1 MRRTL
6 LSILAAAVSGVLW
19 GLSFGRLPVW
29 LPPLLS
35 SVALVP
41 LLVALRRTTGPK
53 LPWFLGWIFGL
64 CAWITGIPWIVY
76 TLQNYGGLP
85 KALSMVLLAGL
96 AGFLGL
102 YFALVAALGARF
114 LRSGHTLLALLGVPA
129 AFVGMEWA
137 QSWLF
142 GGFPW
147 NLGAYTWIDVPGAL
161 PLSAWI
167 GAWGVTF
174 VVVMVNTGLALS
186 FTPDSVNRRWQP
198 AAGVLATAGAL
209 CLFGWAT
216 AVPGSTGSDASS
228 GLPVRLL
235 QPNVENAIVPDWQE
249 IRRNYDRVFDL
260 SRDACDARGALLVWP
275 ESAVWPY
282 ELEAP
287 ERHHRQFRHDL
298 DALIGRGC
306 PVILNSPHYSDHGE
320 LFNSAFLLTPEGTL
334 DRYDK
339 RELVPWGERIPLKEI
354 LPFVGKLARNAGE
367 FTPGETVG
375 LLPVGEEQLAM
386 AICFE
391 SAFPSL
397 VAESVAQGATLLG
410 TISNDAWYGDS
421 AARTQLFQAVRYRAA
436 ENRRPLIRAAITGI
450 TAVVGPDGSVRQRLP
465 MDEMGVLSAT
475 VSGRH
480 QRSLFSRA
488 PWAVPVL
495 CWLLVLGLLVRS
507 FVGRRGA
514 PPEPR

>member
-1 MRRTL
+1 VRRTL
-6 LSILAAAVSGVLW
+6 LSILAAALSGVLW

-41 LLVALRRTTGPK
+41 LLIALLRTTGRK
-53 LPWFLGWIFGL
+53 LPWLLGWVYGL
-64 CAWITGIPWIVY
+64 CAWTTGIPWIVY

-102 YFALVAALGARF
+102 YFALVAGLAAQF
-114 LRSGHTLLALLGVPA
+114 LRSGRTLPALLGVPA

-174 VVVMVNTGLALS
+174 VIVLVNTGLALGVARGHWK
-186 FTPDSVNRRWQP
+186 PP
-198 AAGVLATAGAL
+198 AVVLGTALVL
-209 CLFGWAT
+209 CFFGWAT
-216 AVPGSTGSDASS
+216 AVPGAVEPEESADR

-235 QPNVENAIVPDWQE
+235 QPNVQNAIVPDWQE
-249 IRRNYDRVFDL
+249 IRRNYERVFAL
-260 SRDACDARGALLVWP
+260 SREACDARGALLVWP

-298 DALIGRGC
+298 DALIDRGC
-306 PVILNSPHYSDHGE
+306 PIILNSPHYSDRGE
-320 LFNSAFLLTPEGTL
+320 LFNSAFLLTPEGGL
-334 DRYDK
+334 ERYDK

-375 LLPVGEEQLAM
+375 LLPVGEERLAM

-450 TAVVGPDGSVRQRLP
+450 SAVVGPDGSVRQRLP
-465 MDEMGVLSAT
+465 MDEMGVVSAT
-475 VSGRH
+475 VSGRDDK
-480 QRSLFSRA
+480 SLFSRA
-488 PWAVPVL
+488 PWAVPAL
-495 CWLLVLGLLVRS
+495 CWLGVGALLLGLGLL
-507 FVGRRGA
+507 GR
-514 PPEPR
+514 E

>member
-19 GLSFGRLPVW
+19 GLSFGRLPPW

-41 LLVALRRTTGPK
+41 LLVALHRTTGPK

-85 KALSMVLLAGL
+85 QALSIVLLAGL

-102 YFALVAALGARF
+102 YFALVAALAARF
-114 LRSGHTLLALLGVPA
+114 LRSGQTLLALPGVPA

-147 NLGAYTWIDVPGAL
+147 NLGGYTWIDVPGAL

-174 VVVMVNTGLALS
+174 VVVLVNTGLALTFQGGS
-186 FTPDSVNRRWQP
+186 GTGLELRRWQP
-198 AAGVLATAGAL
+198 AAMAVGVAVGF

-216 AVPGSTGSDASS
+216 AVPSELEVEDRNSS
-228 GLPVRLL
+228 ALPVRLL

-249 IRRNYDRVFDL
+249 IRRNYERVFDL
-260 SRDACDARGALLVWP
+260 SREACDTRGALLVWP

-282 ELEAP
+282 QLGAP

-298 DALIGRGC
+298 DALTDRGC
-306 PVILNSPHYSDHGE
+306 PVILNSPHYGDRGE

-367 FTPGETVG
+367 FTPGEAVG
-375 LLPVGEEQLAM
+375 LLPAGEEQLAM

-397 VAESVAQGATLLG
+397 VAESVAEGATLLG

-421 AARTQLFQAVRYRAA
+421 AARDQLFQAVRFRAA

-465 MDEMGVLSAT
+465 KDEMGVLAAS
-475 VSGRH
+475 VSGGH
-480 QRSLFSRA
+480 GRSLFSRA
-488 PWAVPVL
+488 PWAVPAL
-495 CWLLVLGLLVRS
+495 CWLFVSSAIVRRWRN
-507 FVGRRGA
+507 GR
-514 PPEPR
+514 